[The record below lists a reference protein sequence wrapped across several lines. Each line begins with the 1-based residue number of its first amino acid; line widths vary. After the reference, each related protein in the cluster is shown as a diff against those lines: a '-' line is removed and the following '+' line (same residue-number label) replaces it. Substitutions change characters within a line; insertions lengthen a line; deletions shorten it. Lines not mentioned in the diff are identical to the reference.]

1 MTDHNVPDKP
11 TRYKVTGP
19 MRIND
24 AEPGE
29 TVYLDPDKV
38 NIGALLEAGA
48 IEPVQSKSTTTAT
61 KSGDDSKK

>member
-1 MTDHNVPDKP
+1 MADHEAPDKP

-29 TVYLDPDKV
+29 TVYLDPEKI
-38 NIGALLEAGA
+38 NIPALLEAGA
-48 IEPVQSKSTTTAT
+48 IEPVQTKSTAT